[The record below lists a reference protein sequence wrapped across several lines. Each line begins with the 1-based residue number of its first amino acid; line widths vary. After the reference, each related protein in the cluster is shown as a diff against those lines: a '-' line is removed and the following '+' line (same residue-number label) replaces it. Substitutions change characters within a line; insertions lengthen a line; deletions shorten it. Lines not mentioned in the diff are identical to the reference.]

1 LSAFGQCLQMPK
13 PYPLVVVEDTAIST
27 LIRTLLRR
35 ESYTVIVTGTAN
47 ALLLLRQPAGFH
59 GILLTNTPEDFKEFA
74 DTVPL
79 LYLSGAPD
87 PRFQQLFRR
96 CRVVSKPFG
105 RAELFAAL
113 KQLATS

>member
-1 LSAFGQCLQMPK
+1 MPE
-13 PYPLVVVEDTAIST
+13 PHPLVVVEDAAIST
-27 LIRTLLRR
+27 LVRTLLRR
-35 ESYTVIVTGTAN
+35 ENYSVIVTGTAS
-47 ALLLLRQPAGFH
+47 ALLLLRQSGGFH

-105 RAELFAAL
+105 RAELLAAL
-113 KQLATS
+113 NELAAS

>member
-1 LSAFGQCLQMPK
+1 MPE
-13 PYPLVVVEDTAIST
+13 PLPLVVVEDAAIST

-35 ESYTVIVTGTAN
+35 ENYTVIVTGTAT
-47 ALLLLRQPAGFH
+47 ALLLLRQPEEFH

-74 DTVPL
+74 NTVRL
-79 LYLSGAPD
+79 LYISGAPD

-105 RAELFAAL
+105 RAELLAAL
-113 KQLATS
+113 KQLAAA